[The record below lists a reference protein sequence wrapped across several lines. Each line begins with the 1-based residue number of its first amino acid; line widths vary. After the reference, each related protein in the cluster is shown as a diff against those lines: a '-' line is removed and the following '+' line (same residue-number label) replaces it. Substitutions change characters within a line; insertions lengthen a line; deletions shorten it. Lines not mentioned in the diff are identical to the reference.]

1 MEICS
6 HINAMPIINRWRNL
20 WSYLKLQQFLTFKVD
35 DSGGIWIG
43 SVILV
48 TFWILEDENQIEV
61 VFDGISQS
69 HATKNYWAR
78 FIFLDAL
85 GFPTDKYSI
94 FQQYLV
100 LKK

>member
-35 DSGGIWIG
+35 DSGGTWIG

-48 TFWILEDENQIEV
+48 TFWILDENQTEV
-61 VFDGISQS
+61 VFDGDGISQS
-69 HATKNYWAR
+69 HATNAR
-78 FIFLDAL
+78 ITIFDAL
-85 GFPTDKYSI
+85 GFPIVKYPI

-100 LKK
+100 LKKK